1 MSERELKLEEAL
13 AAFEFG
19 GAVRH
24 AERFGEGHINDTF
37 CLSVSP
43 WTGSSRRYI
52 LQRVN
57 RYVFPDPEPMMENI
71 QRVTHYLRG
80 VIAREGGDPARETLT
95 LMRAMDGRPWIRDTL
110 GDLWRMYL
118 FIEGTVSTD
127 MPDTPEVFAS
137 AAEAFGR
144 FQRQLGGFNAATL
157 HPTLPDFHNTP
168 ARLQQLTNAIGADPL
183 GRRAQVGPEIA
194 FCLSRAPQTDALLRE
209 LEAGNVPLRVTHND
223 TKIDNVLLDEKT
235 GRGVCVIDLD
245 TVMPGL
251 SAWDFGDAVRSGT
264 STAAEDET
272 DLSRVTFSLPM
283 FSAYVGGYLRGL
295 GGELTRR
302 EVELL
307 PLGAKLM
314 TLECGMRF
322 LADHLSGDRY
332 FHIHREGHNLDRART
347 QLRLVECMEEN
358 WDAMMDIVRNA

>member
-1 MSERELKLEEAL
+1 MEMLMKRAL
-13 AAFEFG
+13 DIAHLFDIP
-19 GAVRH
+19 R
-24 AERFGEGHINDTF
+24 GEMTCEPYGTGHINDTF
-37 CLSVSP
+37 CLTVRP
-43 WTGSSRRYI
+43 WTGAAKRYI

-57 RYVFPDPEPMMENI
+57 RYVFPDPDTMMGNI

-95 LMRAMDGRPWIRDTL
+95 LVRAMDGRPWITDTS

-127 MPDTPEVFAS
+127 MPDSPEMFA
-137 AAEAFGR
+137 AAGEAFGR
-144 FQRQLGGFNAATL
+144 FQRQLGGFDASTL

-168 ARLQQLTNAIGADPL
+168 ARLQQLTNAIGADAA
-183 GRRAQVGPEIA
+183 GRRAVVGAEIG
-194 FCLSRAPQTDALLRE
+194 FCMARAAQTDALLRE
-209 LEAGNVPLRVTHND
+209 LEAGRVPLRVTHND
-223 TKIDNVLLDEKT
+223 TKMDNVLLDEKT

-251 SAWDFGDAVRSGT
+251 SAWDFGDAVRTGAN
-264 STAAEDET
+264 TAAEDER

-283 FSAYVGGYLRGL
+283 FRAYVSGYLRGL

-302 EVELL
+302 ELELL

-322 LADHLSGDRY
+322 LADYLNGDRY

-347 QLRLVECMEEN
+347 QFRLVECMEKN
-358 WDAMMDIVRNA
+358 WDAMAEIVKNA

>member
-1 MSERELKLEEAL
+1 MEMLTKRAL
-13 AAFEFG
+13 DIAHLFD
-19 GAVRH
+19 VPR
-24 AERFGEGHINDTF
+24 GEMTCEPYGTGHINDTF
-37 CLSVSP
+37 CLTVRP
-43 WTGSSRRYI
+43 WTGSERRYI

-57 RYVFPDPEPMMENI
+57 RYVFPDPELMMGNI

-95 LMRAMDGRPWIRDTL
+95 LVRTMDGRPWLTDAS
-110 GDLWRMYL
+110 GDLWRVYL

-127 MPDTPEVFAS
+127 MPDTPERFAS
-137 AAEAFGR
+137 AGEAFGR
-144 FQRQLGGFNAATL
+144 FQRQLGGFDAATL

-168 ARLQQLTNAIGADPL
+168 ARLQQLTNAIGADAV
-183 GRRAQVGPEIA
+183 GRRAEVGEEIA
-194 FCLSRAPQTDALLRE
+194 FCMERASQTDALMRE
-209 LEAGNVPLRVTHND
+209 LEAGSVPLRVTHND
-223 TKIDNVLLDEKT
+223 TKMDNVLLDEKT

-251 SAWDFGDAVRSGT
+251 SAWDFGDAVRAGAN
-264 STAAEDET
+264 TAAEDER

-283 FSAYVGGYLRGL
+283 FKAYVGGYLRGL
-295 GGELTRR
+295 GGKLTRR
-302 EVELL
+302 ELDLL

-322 LADHLSGDRY
+322 LTDHLSGDRY

-347 QLRLVECMEEN
+347 QLRLVACMERD
-358 WDAMMDIVRNA
+358 WDAMVEIVKNA